1 MPWLCQLAEL
11 PSQSSSPSCCEGVK
25 HSASS
30 LPLLCCLYFYYSWQV
45 LLASRVDC
53 GSRVRFVPP
62 DCSVYRVALF
72 PLLLLLSS
80 SLSLFFLLLCYSS
93 FFFSF
98 SFSARQRRRH
108 FNSFM
113 ILLARSSFS
122 FALIF
127 LRLMFSPLLCSSL
140 PLLLSLR
147 VPHFVVTQIELS
159 RPLAHLLQIGIF
171 NAARTLHHPSLSVA
185 DAHSNDAHTLPVAGI
200 AYF

>member
-62 DCSVYRVALF
+62 DCSVRRDALF
-72 PLLLLLSS
+72 PLLLLLFST
-80 SLSLFFLLLCYSS
+80 SLSLILSLLLLLLLLLLSLSS
-93 FFFSF
+93 
-98 SFSARQRRRH
+98 RQRRRH

-127 LRLMFSPLLCSSL
+127 LRLLFSPLLPPFS

-147 VPHFVVTQIELS
+147 VPHFVVT
-159 RPLAHLLQIGIF
+159 
-171 NAARTLHHPSLSVA
+171 
-185 DAHSNDAHTLPVAGI
+185 
-200 AYF
+200 